1 MASCM
6 QKKKSLRNGYVNEN
20 PKQKQME
27 EKTVFEFSATSNT
40 PFSQVSVACEA
51 DYIPEIL
58 QGFAD
63 FLRGAGFTYVTEIAA
78 IYEDGDGITSE
89 GQPFDGLSAYGEDES
104 DE

>member
-1 MASCM
+1 MC
-6 QKKKSLRNGYVNEN
+6 NED
-20 PKQKQME
+20 
-27 EKTVFEFSATSNT
+27 KTVFEFSAISNT

-89 GQPFDGLSAYGEDES
+89 GQPFDGLSEYDEES
-104 DE
+104 DYEQQ